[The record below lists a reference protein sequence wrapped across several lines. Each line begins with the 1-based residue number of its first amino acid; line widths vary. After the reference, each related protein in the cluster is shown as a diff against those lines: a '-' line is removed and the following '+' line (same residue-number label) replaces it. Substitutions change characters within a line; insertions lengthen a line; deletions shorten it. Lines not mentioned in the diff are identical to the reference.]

1 MSYSKEPPLIHRKH
15 HRLVFSFFM
24 SLLMSC
30 VMSLVI
36 SILNVGF
43 VDNILSVWLY
53 ACIVSFVIAFPA
65 TYFISPIVDK
75 LVEMTLDND

>member
-1 MSYSKEPPLIHRKH
+1 
-15 HRLVFSFFM
+15 
-24 SLLMSC
+24 
-30 VMSLVI
+30 MSLVI